1 MPTVLAMA
9 IIGRDPENYGF
20 SVEPNDP
27 LETERVPLS
36 QATDLRVIAEAIGVH
51 VDTLKDLNPQ
61 VLRLTTPPD
70 DADFELILPK
80 GYTDK
85 FNEKVASLTES
96 ERVLW
101 RHHEVAKG
109 ETLSVIA
116 KKYGLTVNDLTKAN
130 NITVQKALLVGQ
142 SILIPMSGALR
153 PPAGVNTASA
163 AAQSQSPASTVKAT
177 PSSYTVR
184 SGDTLSL
191 IAVKFSLTVNDLK
204 KWNKLT
210 STRLNVGQKLAVGES
225 KARIAN

>member
-1 MPTVLAMA
+1 MA

-36 QATDLRVIAEAIGVH
+36 DATDLRVIAEAIGVH

-70 DADFELILPK
+70 DAEFELILPK

-85 FNEKVASLTES
+85 FNEKVASLPES

-101 RHHEVAKG
+101 RHHEVVKG

-116 KKYGLTVNDLTKAN
+116 KKYGVTVNDLTQAN
-130 NITVQKALLVGQ
+130 NLSVQKTIQVGK
-142 SILIPMSGALR
+142 SILIPMSGAARLSVAANASSS
-153 PPAGVNTASA
+153 PTTPSPTTA
-163 AAQSQSPASTVKAT
+163 KATT

-184 SGDTLSL
+184 SGDTLSE
-191 IAVKFSLTVNDLK
+191 IAAKFSVTVNDIK

-210 STRLNVGQKLAVGES
+210 STRLNIGQKLAIGES